1 LSNWQLP
8 ITFEKDSENNFKVV
22 SCEDCRPKG
31 EVRINDV
38 ITKINGIN
46 LYGDTVIVTFSSQ
59 DCGFTTSDLKV
70 VLVKRGG
77 EAESNGVVKGM
88 VVRELNGKYVR
99 CDTELKTSIK
109 EQNLHKLNYKIMFT
123 ELYNPPKTL
132 EVFVEEL
139 KRLEWP
145 ATLEFQRWVPYAR
158 QHTSHYSSCG
168 VVACGVAP
176 S

>member
-1 LSNWQLP
+1 LP

-22 SCEDCRPKG
+22 SCEDCEPEG

-38 ITKINGIN
+38 ISKVNGIN
-46 LYGDTVIVTFSSQ
+46 PYGDTVNVTFSSQ

-70 VLVKRGG
+70 KRVKRGG
-77 EAESNGVVKGM
+77 EAESNGVVEGM

-99 CDTELKTSIK
+99 SDTELKTSIR
-109 EQNLHKLNYKIMFT
+109 EQNLNNLNNKIMFT
-123 ELYNPPKTL
+123 KLYSPPKTL

-145 ATLEFQRWVPYAR
+145 ATLEFRRWVPYAR

-168 VVACGVAP
+168 VGACGPAP
-176 S
+176 R